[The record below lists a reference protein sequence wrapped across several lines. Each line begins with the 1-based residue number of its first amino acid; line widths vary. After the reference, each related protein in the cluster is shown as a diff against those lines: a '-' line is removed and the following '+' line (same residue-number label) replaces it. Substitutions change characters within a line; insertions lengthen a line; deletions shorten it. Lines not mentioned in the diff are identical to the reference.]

1 VCPVPKDPIELMFN
15 KYRRQLLATL
25 MLRPDERFH
34 VRELGRMTEI
44 PAGSLH
50 RELKA
55 MGEAGLL
62 LRQRIGNQVFY
73 QVDAECNIYDE
84 LAAIFRKTIGLAS
97 LLREALAALSGKID
111 VAFVFG
117 SMASG
122 SQKSTSDLDICVLG
136 NVTMLEVLTATSSVQ
151 ESLQREINPIVMTTS
166 EFAEQIVRQNR
177 FVLRVSDETKLF
189 VLGNQDEFGK
199 LVENRKA

>member
-1 VCPVPKDPIELMFN
+1 MPKDPIDLMFS

-25 MLRPDERFH
+25 LLRPDERFH
-34 VRELGRMTEI
+34 VRELGRMTGI

-50 RELKA
+50 RELKT

-73 QVDAECNIYDE
+73 QVNPECSIYNE

-97 LLREALAALSGKID
+97 LLREALSALSSKID
-111 VAFVFG
+111 VAFIFG

-122 SQKSTSDLDICVLG
+122 KQKSTSDLDICVLG
-136 NVTMLEVLTATSSVQ
+136 DVTMLEILKAMSSVQ
-151 ESLQREINPIVMTTS
+151 ETLRREINPVVMTTG
-166 EFAEQIVRQNR
+166 EFAEQSAKQDR
-177 FVLRVSDETKLF
+177 FILRVSREPKVF
-189 VLGNQDEFGK
+189 VLGDQDEFGK
-199 LVENRKA
+199 LIEDRET

>member
-1 VCPVPKDPIELMFN
+1 MISMPKDPIELMFS

-25 MLRPDERFH
+25 LLRPDERFH
-34 VRELGRMTEI
+34 VRELGRMTGI

-50 RELKA
+50 RELKT

-73 QVDAECNIYDE
+73 QVNPECSIYNE

-97 LLREALAALSGKID
+97 LLREALSALSSKID
-111 VAFVFG
+111 VAFIFG

-122 SQKSTSDLDICVLG
+122 KQKSTSDLDICVLG
-136 NVTMLEVLTATSSVQ
+136 DVTMLEILKAMSSVQ
-151 ESLQREINPIVMTTS
+151 DALRREINPVVMTTG
-166 EFAEQIVRQNR
+166 EFAEQSAKQDR
-177 FVLRVSDETKLF
+177 FILRVSREPKVF
-189 VLGNQDEFGK
+189 VLGDQDEFGK
-199 LVENRKA
+199 LIEDRET